1 MVCVEHFHARKRTLH
16 VLHTMHFIYLGYDD
30 DRDCHLIVNLEQI
43 TVVRLDDHEGGLT
56 LHIADVSGQTYML
69 RGREAS
75 KAFAQVMQHTQN
87 VPHDQPRPN
96 VR

>member
-87 VPHDQPRPN
+87 VPHDQPHPN